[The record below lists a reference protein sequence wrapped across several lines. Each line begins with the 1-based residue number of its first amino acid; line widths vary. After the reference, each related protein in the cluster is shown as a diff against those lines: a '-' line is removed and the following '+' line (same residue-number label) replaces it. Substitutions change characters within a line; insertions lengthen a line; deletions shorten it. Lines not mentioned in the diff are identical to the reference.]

1 MAKASKGLAKAKEIY
16 QDRPRRAEELKD
28 AGKKIIGYPCIYV
41 PIEMMTA
48 LDLVPYRIYGDI
60 REPITEADRGLQ
72 TAFCPIMRSAFDLGL
87 KGKYDF
93 LDGFVAAHSCD
104 PQEKCMRVWMSLI
117 KYPYTHFL
125 DVPGTLHKG
134 SWEYFKGQLIA
145 LKKTLESFTG
155 KVITQT
161 RLREAIEAHN
171 LQRALVREL
180 YDLRKPD
187 PPLISG
193 VETLQVIKALTSIPV
208 EEGNELLRQVITEVK
223 KRKDGPQKRPA
234 RLLVWGNTMDDIAH
248 VETIEGDGANIVM
261 DDHCGG
267 SRAYR
272 TDVQLTEDLLD
283 GLTDYYLVKL
293 IPPRTFR
300 EAVLG
305 ETKKDWAADLGSRF
319 GYIGEYIKEWNVNGV
334 VMQLVRYCDPH
345 GFEQPAIKDY
355 FDRLGIPNVYLEH
368 DYSEGALAPLRTRVQ
383 GFLEVIGQ
391 KA

>member
-1 MAKASKGLAKAKEIY
+1 MTQASKGLAEAKEIY
-16 QDRPRRAEELKD
+16 QDRPRRVKELK
-28 AGKKIIGYPCIYV
+28 AEGKKIIGYPCIYV

-60 REPITEADRGLQ
+60 REPVTEADRGLQ

-125 DVPGTLHKG
+125 DVPGTLHEG
-134 SWEYFKGQLIA
+134 SLEYFKGQLIA
-145 LKKTLESFTG
+145 LKKTLEAFTG
-155 KVITQT
+155 KIITQT
-161 RLREAIEAHN
+161 GLREAIEAHN

-187 PPLISG
+187 PPLMSG
-193 VETLQVIKALTSIPV
+193 TETLQVVKALTSIPV
-208 EEGNELLRQVITEVK
+208 EEGNELLRQVISEVK
-223 KRKDGPQKRPA
+223 ERKNGPQKKPA
-234 RLLVWGNTMDDIAH
+234 RLLVWGNTMDDTAH
-248 VETIEGDGANIVM
+248 TETIEGAEANIVM

-272 TDVQLTEDLLD
+272 TDVEIAEDLVD
-283 GLTDYYLVKL
+283 GLADNYLVKL
-293 IPPRTFR
+293 VPPRTFR
-300 EAVLG
+300 EAVRG
-305 ETKKDWAADLGSRF
+305 ETRKDWAADLESRF

-334 VMQLVRYCDPH
+334 IMQLVRYCDPH

-355 FDRLGIPNVYLEH
+355 FDSLGIPSIYLEH

>member
-125 DVPGTLHKG
+125 DVPGTLQGG

-187 PPLISG
+187 PPIVSG
-193 VETLQVIKALTSIPV
+193 TETLEVIKALTSIPV

-223 KRKDGPQKRPA
+223 KRKDGPQKKPA

-305 ETKKDWAADLGSRF
+305 ETKKDWAADLESRF
-319 GYIGEYIKEWNVNGV
+319 GYIGEYIKEWSVNGV

>member
-1 MAKASKGLAKAKEIY
+1 MTQGSKGLAKAKGIY
-16 QDRPRRAEELKD
+16 EDRSRRVKELK
-28 AGKKIIGYPCIYV
+28 AEGKKIIGYPCIYV
-41 PIEMMTA
+41 PLEMMTA

-60 REPITEADRGLQ
+60 REPVTEADRGLQ
-72 TAFCPIMRSAFDLGL
+72 TAFCPIMRSCFDLGL

-93 LDGFVAAHSCD
+93 LDGFVGAHSCD
-104 PQEKCMRVWMSLI
+104 PQEKCVRVWMSLI

-125 DVPGTLHKG
+125 DVPGTLHQG
-134 SWEYFKGQLIA
+134 SWEYFKGQLAA

-155 KVITQT
+155 KIITQT

-193 VETLQVIKALTSIPV
+193 AETLQVVKALTSIPV

-223 KRKDGPQKRPA
+223 QRKDGPQKKPV

-248 VETIEGDGANIVM
+248 IETIEGNEANIVM

-272 TDVQLTEDLLD
+272 TDVELTEDPLD

-300 EAVLG
+300 VAVLG
-305 ETKKDWAADLGSRF
+305 ETKKDWAADLESRF
-319 GYIGEYIKEWNVNGV
+319 GYIGEYIKGWDVNGV
-334 VMQLVRYCDPH
+334 IMQLVRYCDPH

-355 FDRLGIPNVYLEH
+355 FDSLGIPNTYLEH

>member
-1 MAKASKGLAKAKEIY
+1 MTQASKGLAKAKEIY
-16 QDRPRRAEELKD
+16 QDRSRRVKELK
-28 AGKKIIGYPCIYV
+28 AEGKKIIGYPCIYV

-60 REPITEADRGLQ
+60 REPVTEADRGLQ

-93 LDGFVAAHSCD
+93 LDGMVAAHSCD

-125 DVPGTLHKG
+125 DVPGTLHEG
-134 SWEYFKGQLIA
+134 SLEYFKGQLIA
-145 LKKTLESFTG
+145 LKKTLEAFTG
-155 KVITQT
+155 KIITQT
-161 RLREAIEAHN
+161 GLREAIEAQN

-193 VETLQVIKALTSIPV
+193 TETLQVVKALTSIPV
-208 EEGNELLRQVITEVK
+208 EEGNDLLRQVITEVTQ
-223 KRKDGPQKRPA
+223 RKDGPQKKPA

-248 VETIEGDGANIVM
+248 VETIEGDEANIVM

-272 TDVQLTEDLLD
+272 TDVELTEDLVD
-283 GLTDYYLVKL
+283 GLADNYLVKL
-293 IPPRTFR
+293 VPPRTFR
-300 EAVLG
+300 EAVRG
-305 ETKKDWAADLGSRF
+305 ETRKDWTADLESRF

-334 VMQLVRYCDPH
+334 IMQLVRYCDPH

-355 FDRLGIPNVYLEH
+355 FDSLGIPNIYLEH
-368 DYSEGALAPLRTRVQ
+368 DYSEGALAPLRTRAQ

>member
-1 MAKASKGLAKAKEIY
+1 MTQGSKGLAKAKEIY
-16 QDRPRRAEELKD
+16 EDRSRRVKELKD
-28 AGKKIIGYPCIYV
+28 EGKKIIGYPCIYV
-41 PIEMMTA
+41 PLEMMTA
-48 LDLVPYRIYGDI
+48 LDLVPYRIYGDM
-60 REPITEADRGLQ
+60 REPVTEADRGLQ
-72 TAFCPIMRSAFDLGL
+72 TAFCSIMRSCLDLGL

-93 LDGFVAAHSCD
+93 LDGFVGAHSCD
-104 PQEKCMRVWMSLI
+104 PQEKCVRVWMSLI

-125 DVPGTLHKG
+125 DVPGTLQAG
-134 SWEYFKGQLIA
+134 SWEYFKGQLTA

-155 KVITQT
+155 KIITQT

-193 VETLQVIKALTSIPV
+193 AETLQVVKALTSIPV

-223 KRKDGPQKRPA
+223 KRKNGPQKKPA

-248 VETIEGDGANIVM
+248 VEIIEGDEANIVM

-272 TDVQLTEDLLD
+272 TDVELTEDLVD
-283 GLTDYYLVKL
+283 GLADNYLVKL
-293 IPPRTFR
+293 VPPRTFR
-300 EAVLG
+300 VAVLG
-305 ETKKDWAADLGSRF
+305 ETRKDWAADLESRF
-319 GYIGEYIKEWNVNGV
+319 GYIGEYIKGWDVNGV
-334 VMQLVRYCDPH
+334 IMQLVRYCDPH

-355 FDRLGIPNVYLEH
+355 FDSLGIPSIYLEH

-383 GFLEVIGQ
+383 GFLEVIGP

>member
-16 QDRPRRAEELKD
+16 ENRSARVKELRAE
-28 AGKKIIGYPCIYV
+28 GKKIVGYPCIYV
-41 PIEMMTA
+41 PLEMLTA

-60 REPITEADRGLQ
+60 REPVTEADRGLQ

-104 PQEKCMRVWMSLI
+104 PQEKCMRVWLSLI

-125 DVPGTLHKG
+125 DVPATLHEG
-134 SWEYFKGQLIA
+134 SWEYFKGQLTT
-145 LKKTLESFTG
+145 LKKTLESFTA
-155 KVITQT
+155 KVMTQA
-161 RLREAIEAHN
+161 RLGEAIEAHN

-193 VETLQVIKALTSIPV
+193 TETLQVIKALTSIPV

-223 KRKDGPQKRPA
+223 NRKDGPQKKPA
-234 RLLVWGNTMDDIAH
+234 RLLVWGNTMDDISH
-248 VETIEGDGANIVM
+248 IETIEGNEANIVM

-272 TDVQLTEDLLD
+272 TDIELTEDLLD
-283 GLTDYYLVKL
+283 GLADYYLEKL

-300 EAVLG
+300 EAVPG
-305 ETKKDWAADLGSRF
+305 ETRKDWAADLESRF
-319 GYIGEYIKEWNVNGV
+319 GYIGEYIKDWNVNGV

-355 FDRLGIPNVYLEH
+355 FDSLGIPSVYLEH

>member
-1 MAKASKGLAKAKEIY
+1 MTQGSKGLAKAKEIY
-16 QDRPRRAEELKD
+16 EDRSRRVKELKD
-28 AGKKIIGYPCIYV
+28 EGKKIIGYPCIYV
-41 PIEMMTA
+41 PLEMMTA
-48 LDLVPYRIYGDI
+48 LGLVPYRIYGDM
-60 REPITEADRGLQ
+60 REPVTEADRGLQ
-72 TAFCPIMRSAFDLGL
+72 TAFCSIMRSCLDLGL

-93 LDGFVAAHSCD
+93 LDGFVGAHSCD
-104 PQEKCMRVWMSLI
+104 PQEKCVRVWMSLI

-125 DVPGTLHKG
+125 DVPGTLQAG
-134 SWEYFKGQLIA
+134 SWEYFKGQLTA

-155 KVITQT
+155 KIITQT

-193 VETLQVIKALTSIPV
+193 AETLQVVKALTSIPV

-223 KRKDGPQKRPA
+223 KRKNGPQKKPA

-248 VETIEGDGANIVM
+248 VETIEGDEANIVM

-272 TDVQLTEDLLD
+272 TDVELTEDLVD
-283 GLTDYYLVKL
+283 GLADNYLVKL
-293 IPPRTFR
+293 VPPRTFR
-300 EAVLG
+300 VAVLG
-305 ETKKDWAADLGSRF
+305 ETRKDWAADLESRF
-319 GYIGEYIKEWNVNGV
+319 GYIGEYIKGWDVNGV
-334 VMQLVRYCDPH
+334 IMQLVRYCDPH
-345 GFEQPAIKDY
+345 GFEQPAVKDY
-355 FDRLGIPNVYLEH
+355 LDSLGIPNIYLEH

>member
-1 MAKASKGLAKAKEIY
+1 MTQGSKGLAKAKEVY
-16 QDRPRRAEELKD
+16 EDRSRRVKELK
-28 AGKKIIGYPCIYV
+28 AEGRKIIGYPCIYV
-41 PIEMMTA
+41 PLEMMTA
-48 LDLVPYRIYGDI
+48 LDLVPYRIYGDM

-72 TAFCPIMRSAFDLGL
+72 TAFCAIMRSCLDLGL

-104 PQEKCMRVWMSLI
+104 PQEKAVRVWASLI
-117 KYPYTHFL
+117 EHPYVHFL
-125 DVPGTLHKG
+125 DVPGTLQAG
-134 SWEYFKGQLIA
+134 SWQYFKGQLAA

-155 KVITQT
+155 KIITQT

-193 VETLQVIKALTSIPV
+193 AETLQVVKALTSIPV

-223 KRKDGPQKRPA
+223 KRKNGPQKKPA

-248 VETIEGDGANIVM
+248 VETIEGDEANIVM

-272 TDVQLTEDLLD
+272 TDVELTEDLLD

-300 EAVLG
+300 VAVLG
-305 ETKKDWAADLGSRF
+305 ETKKDWAADLESRF
-319 GYIGEYIKEWNVNGV
+319 GYIGEYIKGWDVNGV
-334 VMQLVRYCDPH
+334 IMQLVRYCDPH

-355 FDRLGIPNVYLEH
+355 FDSLGIPNTYLEH

-383 GFLEVIGQ
+383 GFLEVIGP

>member
-16 QDRPRRAEELKD
+16 EDRSRRVKELRD
-28 AGKKIIGYPCIYV
+28 EGKKIIGYPCIYV
-41 PIEMMTA
+41 PLEMITA

-60 REPITEADRGLQ
+60 REPVTEADRGLQ

-117 KYPYTHFL
+117 RYPYTHFL
-125 DVPGTLHKG
+125 DVPGTLHEG
-134 SWEYFKGQLIA
+134 SWEYFKGQLTA

-155 KVITQT
+155 RVITRT
-161 RLREAIEAHN
+161 RLGEAMEAHN

-193 VETLQVIKALTSIPV
+193 AETLQVVKALTSIPV

-223 KRKDGPQKRPA
+223 QRKDGPQKKPA

-248 VETIEGDGANIVM
+248 VETIEGNEANIVM

-272 TDVQLTEDLLD
+272 TDVELTEDLLD

-300 EAVLG
+300 EAVHG
-305 ETKKDWAADLGSRF
+305 ETRKDWAADLESRF
-319 GYIGEYIKEWNVNGV
+319 GYIGEYIKGWDVNGV
-334 VMQLVRYCDPH
+334 IMQLVRYCDPH

-355 FDRLGIPNVYLEH
+355 FDSHGIPNTYLEH